1 MPFPRAGFGL
11 VSLKTGFASDVTNIL
26 AIGGIQLNR
35 ETVNRIFYILRIHF
49 ILFKCF
55 PLVQKIIFIS
65 LSSGTI

>member
-35 ETVNRIFYILRIHF
+35 ETVKLRNSPKSNTMGVF
-49 ILFKCF
+49 MWF
-55 PLVQKIIFIS
+55 
-65 LSSGTI
+65 